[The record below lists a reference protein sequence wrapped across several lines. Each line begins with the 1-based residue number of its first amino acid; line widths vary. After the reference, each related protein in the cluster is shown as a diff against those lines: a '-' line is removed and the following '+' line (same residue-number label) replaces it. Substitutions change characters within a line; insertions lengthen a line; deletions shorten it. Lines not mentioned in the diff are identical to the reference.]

1 MVLISLKILHGQNA
15 KNIGGR
21 EMSRKVDASP
31 PPKAHIEA
39 LSKIGYDFNTAIAD
53 IIDNSISAKSKNI
66 QIGFYKIDDVAT
78 CYIADDGVGMTE
90 SELITNMSI
99 GCKDP
104 TDKRTKGDLG
114 RFGAGLKT
122 ASFSQ
127 ASILSVISKTKSNPV
142 AAAVWDKAVVA
153 EFGWMLEVLDTLE
166 IKNIIPTEYN
176 HFEKGTIV
184 RWDNIW
190 AIQEVLHSPD
200 KQLQIDELCTKL
212 HSYIGLYFHRFLSKP
227 HSITIKINNRPV
239 VAIDPFMRNIKG
251 SEELASTSLRGGKY
265 GKDKLEITAYRLP
278 FFTNMT
284 QSQLNLYG
292 GESSIRQNQGLYV
305 YREERLI
312 VAGGWM
318 GLQKNLNLAGLARI
332 QVDIPASLDNEW
344 STDVKKSSLQ
354 IPHKVKQQIRRLL
367 SKPVAASRG
376 AYVYRGKQE
385 VENHFWLINHDERN
399 DRITYTIDS
408 KNLKLRA
415 LMENLDNTGQKQ
427 LALYLLS
434 LAETIPVNHIYA
446 AMGNSLKS
454 ISQDASNDEK
464 SMMDLI
470 ASLNDE

>member
-1 MVLISLKILHGQNA
+1 
-15 KNIGGR
+15 
-21 EMSRKVDASP
+21 MSRKVDASP

-39 LSKIGYDFNTAIAD
+39 LSKIGYNFNTAIAD

-66 QIGFYKIDDVAT
+66 QIEFYQVDEVAIFF
-78 CYIADDGVGMTE
+78 IADDGVGMTE
-90 SELITNMSI
+90 PELITNMSI

-104 TDKRTKGDLG
+104 ADERDSGDLG

-127 ASILSVISKTKSNPV
+127 ASVLSVISKTKSSPV

-153 EFGWMLEVLDTLE
+153 KSGWMLEVLETPE
-166 IKNIIPTEYN
+166 IQKIIPISCN
-176 HFEKGTIV
+176 NFEEGTIV

-190 AIQEVLHSPD
+190 AIQELLHSPD
-200 KQLQIDELCTKL
+200 KQLQIDELCAKL

-227 HSITIKINNRPV
+227 HSMTIKINNRPV
-239 VAIDPFMRNIKG
+239 VAIDPFMKSIKG

-265 GKDKLEITAYRLP
+265 GKDRLVITAYRLP

-284 QSQLNLYG
+284 QSQLDLYG
-292 GESSIRQNQGLYV
+292 GEASIRQNQGLYV

-312 VAGGWM
+312 VAGEWM

-354 IPHKVKQQIRRLL
+354 IPQKVKAQIRRLL

-376 AYVYRGKQE
+376 AYIYRGKQE

-399 DRITYTIDS
+399 DRVTYQIDPQNS
-408 KNLKLRA
+408 KLRTV
-415 LMENLDNTGQKQ
+415 MEQLGSSGKRQ

-434 LAETIPVNHIYA
+434 LAEAIPVNHIYA

-454 ISQDASNDEK
+454 ISQNNLNDEENI
-464 SMMDLI
+464 MDLI

>member
-1 MVLISLKILHGQNA
+1 
-15 KNIGGR
+15 
-21 EMSRKVDASP
+21 MSRKVDASP

-39 LSKIGYDFNTAIAD
+39 LSKIGYNFNTAIAD

-66 QIGFYKIDDVAT
+66 QIGFYQIDDVAI
-78 CYIADDGVGMTE
+78 CFIADDGVGMTE
-90 SELITNMSI
+90 PELITNMSI

-104 TDKRTKGDLG
+104 TDERTRGDLG

-127 ASILSVISKTKSNPV
+127 ASILSVISKTKSSPV
-142 AAAVWDKAVVA
+142 AGAVWDKAVVA
-153 EFGWMLEVLDTLE
+153 ESGWMLEVLDTPE
-166 IKNIIPTEYN
+166 IQNIIPTAYN
-176 HFEKGTIV
+176 DFEKGTIV

-239 VAIDPFMRNIKG
+239 VAIDPFMRSIKG
-251 SEELASTSLRGGKY
+251 SEELAGTSLRGGGY
-265 GKDKLEITAYRLP
+265 GKDRLVITAFRLP
-278 FFTNMT
+278 FFTSMT
-284 QSQLNLYG
+284 QSQLDLYG
-292 GESSIRQNQGLYV
+292 GEASIRQNQGLYI

-318 GLQKNLNLAGLARI
+318 DLQKNLNLAGLARI

-354 IPHKVKQQIRRLL
+354 IPQKVKQQIRRLL
-367 SKPVAASRG
+367 SKPVAASKG

-385 VENHFWLINHDERN
+385 VENHFWLINQDERN
-399 DRITYTIDS
+399 DCITYQIDS
-408 KNLKLRA
+408 QNSKLKV
-415 LMENLDNTGQKQ
+415 LMKQ
-427 LALYLLS
+427 LDSTGKRQLAQYLLS
-434 LAETIPVNHIYA
+434 LAETIPINHIYA
-446 AMGNSLKS
+446 AMGNSPRS
-454 ISQDASNDEK
+454 ISQDDLNGEK
-464 SMMDLI
+464 NIMDLI
-470 ASLNDE
+470 ASLDYE